1 MNQASSAPDPRRP
14 AAQIAA
20 LAWPILVGQLAVIAN
35 GVLDTA
41 MTSRYS
47 ATDLAALSIAV
58 SIYVSVFV
66 GANGVLYALAPIV
79 GQLYGARRLA
89 AIGAEIRQGLW
100 LAGFLTAGGCLILL
114 FPQPLLSL
122 AQASPELNAKA
133 SSYLQILALALPAS
147 LGFRIYGAFNTA
159 IARPRAVMLIQVAAL
174 ALKVPL
180 NAWFIFGGLG
190 LPAMGGPGCALA
202 TALTA
207 WLSLAAGWAI
217 LRWSPSYRE
226 FMLFGAGLGR
236 PQWQAQRTLLRLGIP
251 MGLSYLIEVSA
262 FTFMALFIARLGET
276 AVAGHQVTANF
287 TTVLYML
294 PLAIASASGTLV
306 AHALGARDPAL
317 ARRIGNTGIRL
328 AAGIAAGA
336 GVAVWLGRETIVRAY
351 TPDPAIIATA
361 LPLFAFVGF
370 YHFFDALQVSAAYIL
385 RAYRI
390 TLVPTVIYALM
401 LWGVGLGG
409 GYLLGFDLLGMAPG
423 LPAGAAGFWLGNSA
437 SVLLAA
443 LFLLWYLRSVQ
454 HRMR

>member
-1 MNQASSAPDPRRP
+1 M
-14 AAQIAA
+14 QIAA

-35 GVLDTA
+35 GVIDTA

-79 GQLYGARRLA
+79 GQMFGAGRFE
-89 AIGAEIRQGLW
+89 AIGAEIRQGVW
-100 LAGFLTAGGCLILL
+100 LALFLTVIGCLILL
-114 FPQPLLSL
+114 FPQPLLAL

-159 IARPRAVMLIQVAAL
+159 IARPRAVMLIQLAAL
-174 ALKVPL
+174 GLKVPL
-180 NAWFIFGGLG
+180 NALFIFGGLG

-207 WLSLAAGWAI
+207 WLALGAGWAI
-217 LRWSPSYRE
+217 LRWSPSYRQ
-226 FMLFGAGLGR
+226 FRLFGAGFAAPR
-236 PQWQAQRTLLRLGIP
+236 WQAQRTLLRLGIP

-287 TTVLYML
+287 VTVLYML
-294 PLAIASASGTLV
+294 PLSIGSAASTLV
-306 AHALGARDPAL
+306 AHALGAGDTRTAQ
-317 ARRIGNTGIRL
+317 RIGNIGILL
-328 AAGIAAGA
+328 AAGIAAAA
-336 GVAVWLGRETIVRAY
+336 GLAVWLGRPAIVRAY
-351 TPDPAIIATA
+351 TPDPAIIAAA
-361 LPLFAFVGF
+361 LPLYAFIGF
-370 YHFFDALQVSAAYIL
+370 YHFFDALQACAAYIL
-385 RAYRI
+385 RAYKV

-409 GYLLGFDLLGMAPG
+409 GYLLGFDLLGLTPT
-423 LPAGAAGFWLGNSA
+423 LPAGAAGFWLGNTA

-443 LFLLWYLRSVQ
+443 VFLLWYLRSVQ
-454 HRMR
+454 KRMR

>member
-1 MNQASSAPDPRRP
+1 M
-14 AAQIAA
+14 QIAA

-58 SIYVSVFV
+58 SIYISVFV
-66 GANGVLYALAPIV
+66 GANGVLYALAPII
-79 GQLYGARRLA
+79 GQLYGGGRFE
-89 AIGAEIRQGLW
+89 AIGAEVRQGAW
-100 LAGFLTAGGCLILL
+100 LALFLTVAGCLILA
-114 FPQPLLSL
+114 FPQPLLAV

-133 SSYLQILALALPAS
+133 SSYLQMLAMALPAS
-147 LGFRIYGAFNTA
+147 LGFRIYGAFNNA
-159 IARPRAVMLIQVAAL
+159 IARPRAVMMIQVAAL

-180 NAWFIFGGLG
+180 NALFIFGGLG

-202 TALTA
+202 TAITA
-207 WLSLAAGWAI
+207 WLALAAGWAM
-217 LRWSPSYRE
+217 LRWSPSYRA
-226 FMLFGAGLGR
+226 FGLFGTGFVAPR
-236 PQWQAQRTLLRLGIP
+236 WDAQRTLLRLGIP

-287 TTVLYML
+287 TTVLYMV
-294 PLAIASASGTLV
+294 PLSIASATGTLV
-306 AHALGARDPAL
+306 AHALGARDHAA
-317 ARRIGNTGIRL
+317 ARRIGNTGILL

-336 GVAVWLGRETIVRAY
+336 ALAVWLVRAAIVRAY
-351 TPDPAIIATA
+351 TPDPAIIAAA

-370 YHFFDALQVSAAYIL
+370 YHFFDALQVSAAYVL
-385 RAYRI
+385 RAYKI
-390 TLVPTVIYALM
+390 TLVPTAIYAVM

-409 GYLLGFDLLGMAPG
+409 GYLLGFDLFALAPR
-423 LPAGAAGFWLGNSA
+423 LPAGAAGFWLGNTA

-443 LFLLWYLRSVQ
+443 VLLLWHLRSAQ
-454 HRMR
+454 NRMR